1 MGDSLLVLLFSLCRS
16 FQSKLEARLVEL
28 DALDE
33 HFATQRALEETNDD
47 DEDGDEDEAAEML
60 DEDGEEGELD
70 EDADGDEEE
79 HLEDDDDAGAD
90 FSDEDGEDG
99 SFDDAPLDPSNLAQ
113 ADLMSRQTAALNR
126 LLEGVSAPTKKLKK
140 KQAALAANAA
150 KHKALSD
157 FGEVDHRAEMAKSL
171 TVGKSSGKLAAL
183 QAKLQAEQAAE
194 ERKDAKKNKK
204 RKPSAAA
211 DEEDPESKDAEDEAG
226 GWGSKAASKKPRP
239 ALDAEEAALQA
250 KGAALYAKVAAAT
263 KDAKALKASVYEP
276 KVLPANWKTM
286 SEDERRAV
294 SKQINANR
302 GLVRSRPKDRKN
314 PKTAN
319 RLRYE
324 KKMVARSGAV
334 QVYKGSQE
342 ANYGGQATGIKTTL
356 TKSISLRG

>member
-1 MGDSLLVLLFSLCRS
+1 MRSAHLPTCSVTFVARSLTRSLTLCLLSS
-16 FQSKLEARLVEL
+16 
-28 DALDE
+28 DA
-33 HFATQRALEETNDD
+33 
-47 DEDGDEDEAAEML
+47 DED
-60 DEDGEEGELD
+60 
-70 EDADGDEEE
+70 
-79 HLEDDDDAGAD
+79 
-90 FSDEDGEDG
+90 
-99 SFDDAPLDPSNLAQ
+99 
-113 ADLMSRQTAALNR
+113 
-126 LLEGVSAPTKKLKK
+126 
-140 KQAALAANAA
+140 
-150 KHKALSD
+150 
-157 FGEVDHRAEMAKSL
+157 
-171 TVGKSSGKLAAL
+171 
-183 QAKLQAEQAAE
+183 
-194 ERKDAKKNKK
+194 
-204 RKPSAAA
+204 
-211 DEEDPESKDAEDEAG
+211 DPELKAEDDEAG
-226 GWGSKAASKKPRP
+226 GWGSKASGAAKKPKP

-250 KGAALYAKVAAAT
+250 KGAALYAKVAAAS